1 MARNRKRWKKS
12 MEAKRRAPPPVKV
25 ARARKGADTDAPT
38 LHLIKLCVGVDDIQE
53 LADWQKK
60 RRKQFKRR
68 FNTHVTRSYPRRA
81 DELLAGGSLYWVI
94 AGSVRVRQRIIGAI
108 QRPDSEGVL
117 CCELRLD
124 PKLVETAPRAHRP
137 FQGWRYLEAG
147 DAPPDLKLGRK
158 ARGDRLPPALVEELR
173 SLGLL

>member
-1 MARNRKRWKKS
+1 MAIIRKKTR
-12 MEAKRRAPPPVKV
+12 PPASKQPKAASPPLKI
-25 ARARKGADTDAPT
+25 ARARKDGGAPA
-38 LHLIKLCVGVDDIQE
+38 LHLIKLCVGVADVRE

-60 RRKQFKRR
+60 RRKRFKRR

-81 DELLAGGSLYWVI
+81 EELLAGGSLYWVI
-94 AGSVRVRQRIIGAI
+94 AGSVRVRQRLIGVV
-108 QRPDSEGVL
+108 QRRDKEGVL

-137 FQGWRYLEAG
+137 FQGWRYLAAA
-147 DAPPDLKLGRK
+147 DVPADLAPGRK
-158 ARGDRLPPALVEELR
+158 ATGDRLPPSLVDELR